1 LSESEEAS
9 DLVEPRGIGGREVN
23 VPARMAGEPSFDLG
37 VLVSGVVVD
46 DEVDVELGRNIG
58 VDLAQKPQ
66 ELQMAMAVLAL
77 GEDCAVEDVEFGEQ
91 AARAGA

>member
-1 LSESEEAS
+1 MSECEEAS
-9 DLVEPRGIGGREVN
+9 DLVEPRGIGWREVN

-37 VLVSGVVVD
+37 VLVSGGVVD